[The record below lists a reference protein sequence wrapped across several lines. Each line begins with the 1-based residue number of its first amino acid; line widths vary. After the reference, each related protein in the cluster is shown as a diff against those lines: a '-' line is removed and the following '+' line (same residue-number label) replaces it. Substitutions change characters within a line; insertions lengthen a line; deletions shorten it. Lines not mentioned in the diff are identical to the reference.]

1 MKKWFICSVIL
12 LLVLTGCQREEVTAP
27 EEGREVTI
35 NYYFAISN
43 EDYPQFIEDFAAVRE
58 LKFYID
64 SIERIDVTNINNV
77 RELPTL
83 TVNSEVTID
92 QFYTES
98 DTINSEP
105 AFTITYNGYLNL
117 KIWLRGE
124 RVSFDLFK
132 AGYAVDTL
140 GDTLDL
146 YFGITEDYI
155 ESFFSNLLNME
166 NAGIPVSYVKY
177 YPDSCIVIKLKEDH
191 LIPLAKSSSL

>member
-1 MKKWFICSVIL
+1 MKKWLICSLIL
-12 LLVLTGCQREEVTAP
+12 LLVLTGCQREEP
-27 EEGREVTI
+27 EEEGTTI
-35 NYYFAISN
+35 NYYFVVSN
-43 EDYPQFIEDFAAVRE
+43 EDYPQFVQDFGAIRE

-64 SIERIDVTNINNV
+64 SIGRIEVTDISNV
-77 RELPTL
+77 RELSTL
-83 TVNSEVTID
+83 IVNSEVTID

-98 DTINSEP
+98 DTVNSEP
-105 AFTITYNGYLNL
+105 AFTITYDGYLNL
-117 KIWLRGE
+117 RIWLRGE

-177 YPDSCIVIKLKEDH
+177 YTDSCVVIKTMVDK
-191 LIPLAKSSSL
+191 LISIGN

>member
-1 MKKWFICSVIL
+1 MIL

-155 ESFFSNLLNME
+155 ESFFSNMVNIE
-166 NAGIPVSYVKY
+166 NAGIPVTYFKY
-177 YPDSCIVIKLKEDH
+177 YPDSCVVIKTRSDYILRIEG
-191 LIPLAKSSSL
+191 SN